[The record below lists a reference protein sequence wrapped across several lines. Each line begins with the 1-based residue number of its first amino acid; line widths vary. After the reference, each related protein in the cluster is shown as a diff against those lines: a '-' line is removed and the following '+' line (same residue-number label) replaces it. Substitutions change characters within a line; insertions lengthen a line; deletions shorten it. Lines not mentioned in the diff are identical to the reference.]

1 MIKLKYIR
9 NILDIMEK
17 EKANDIKDIVVKVS
31 KNWDKLLK

>member
-17 EKANDIKDIVVKVS
+17 EKTNDIKDIVVKVS
-31 KNWDKLLK
+31 KKWDKLLK

>member
-17 EKANDIKDIVVKVS
+17 EKTNDIKAIVVKVS
-31 KNWDKLLK
+31 KKWDKLLK